1 MRSVVQTAY
10 RGWVVRKH
18 GSFRICKA
26 ITDLYV
32 EREQEAS
39 FYTLIRQC
47 LTVSSY
53 RRLPRPHG
61 YRITPPSV

>member
-1 MRSVVQTAY
+1 MFACGIVDGSVIQTAY

-39 FYTLIRQC
+39 F
-47 LTVSSY
+47 
-53 RRLPRPHG
+53 
-61 YRITPPSV
+61 